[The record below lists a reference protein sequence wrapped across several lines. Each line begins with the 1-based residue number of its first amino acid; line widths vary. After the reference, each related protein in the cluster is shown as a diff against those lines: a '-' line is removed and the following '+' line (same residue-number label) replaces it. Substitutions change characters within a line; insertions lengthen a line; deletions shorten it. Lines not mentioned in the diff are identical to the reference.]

1 MKINPNMEGML
12 IVVAILFV
20 AFLGEGQK
28 TEDISVLPFQN
39 CSVNIA
45 KYIVKFYM
53 YLIHYI
59 VVH

>member
-1 MKINPNMEGML
+1 MEGTL

-45 KYIVKFYM
+45 KYIVKFYS
-53 YLIHYI
+53 LNSI
-59 VVH
+59 